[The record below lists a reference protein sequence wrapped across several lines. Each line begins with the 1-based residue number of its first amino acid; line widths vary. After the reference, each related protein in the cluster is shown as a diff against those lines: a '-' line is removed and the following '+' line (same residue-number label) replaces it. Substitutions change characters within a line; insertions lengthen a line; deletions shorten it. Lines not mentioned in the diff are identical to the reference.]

1 MDNATLSP
9 EEQKLL
15 DSLLGDPKKRYQMLL
30 LLESEL
36 NEFDAWRAGEE
47 KKAKSGTEDKEK
59 ISLLR
64 QFISN
69 FHL

>member
-1 MDNATLSP
+1 MDIPSLSAQEQQVLDTL
-9 EEQKLL
+9 LL
-15 DSLLGDPKKRYQMLL
+15 DPKKRYQLL
-30 LLESEL
+30 LMLEKEL

-47 KKAKSGTEDKEK
+47 KKEKSGAEDREK

-64 QFISN
+64 KFISN